1 MRRVR
6 MSSNPTDRIIVAGGG
21 PTGLI
26 AALSLAKQDI
36 PVLLLEQQDA
46 PQDHRRATTF
56 HPPTLEYLDTL
67 GMVDTVLNDGRIT
80 PVWQFRDR
88 HTGVV
93 AAFDLAALKDETKY
107 PYRVQCEQMELNRA
121 LYATL
126 GDHPNVEIRFSHE
139 VLGAEQDADSVTVR
153 ANTPD
158 GEESF
163 TGRYLFGA
171 DGSRSNIRRAL
182 GVGFDG
188 FTYDEKVVQYGTT
201 FDVSEAMPDIAGV
214 AYISD
219 PDEWCVIL
227 HLPEYWRVTFSAREG
242 EADDVAVRD
251 DVAEARMADFF
262 GKSGAVVELHRNIW
276 AIHQRVAE
284 DFRKGRIIIGGDA
297 AHINSPMGG
306 MGMNSGVHDA
316 VSFAEKMGQIWRG
329 EAEESLLDRYTRQRR
344 HVALEDVRQQT
355 IRNTKF
361 IAEKDPDARL
371 KNQDEMRAI
380 AEDPKKSYGFM
391 MGSSMIAGL
400 RTANALD

>member
-1 MRRVR
+1 
-6 MSSNPTDRIIVAGGG
+6 MSTDPNDRIIVAGGG

-26 AALSLAKQDI
+26 AALSLANQDI

-56 HPPTLEYLDTL
+56 HPPTLEYLDAL
-67 GMVDTVLNDGRIT
+67 GMVDAVLNDGRIT

-93 AAFDLAALKDETKY
+93 AEFDLAALKDETKY

-121 LYATL
+121 LYGKLEA
-126 GDHPNVEIRFSHE
+126 HPNVDVRFSHE
-139 VLGAEQDADSVTVR
+139 VLGATQDGDSVSVR
-153 ANTPD
+153 ARTPD

-163 TGRYLFGA
+163 DGRYVFGA
-171 DGSRSNIRRAL
+171 DGSRSSIRKSL

-251 DVAEARMADFF
+251 DVAEARMAAFF

-284 DFRKGRIIIGGDA
+284 DFRKGRMIIGGDA

-316 VSFAEKMGQIWRG
+316 VNFAEKMGQIWRG
-329 EAEESLLDRYTRQRR
+329 EADEDILDRYTRQRR
-344 HVALEDVRQQT
+344 HVALEDVRLQT

-361 IAEKDPDARL
+361 IAEKDPAERL
-371 KNQDEMRAI
+371 KNQDEMRAT
-380 AEDPKKSYGFM
+380 AENPQKSYGFM

-400 RTANALD
+400 RAANALD